1 MYLIDD
7 MGTDGFRAEV
17 ERRYKAATGE
27 DIATEGKSMVPAEW
41 KRRDIIGVHKQS
53 DGKNWVGIHVP
64 VGRATTR
71 AVRSRPRRS

>member
-27 DIATEGKSMVPAEW
+27 NIATEGKSMVPAEW
-41 KRRDIIGVHKQS
+41 KRRAAGG
-53 DGKNWVGIHVP
+53 DGGP
-64 VGRATTR
+64 GPRAGPR
-71 AVRSRPRRS
+71 ARG